1 MKNKL
6 LLLFFLV
13 SGTSGVFAQKQGNVW
28 MFGQGGALNFNTTPP
43 TAVWGSQVF
52 SDPSQSGD
60 YLYSEGAASISDSS
74 GNLLFYSNG
83 EKTWNAL
90 NNMMPHGDSLK
101 GFYSSTTAAFII
113 PVPKSD
119 SLYYLFTTDGI
130 ERYLQN
136 GLRYSLINMCL
147 DNGKGDVVVNQ
158 KNTLLLDTVGEK
170 LCAVVQP
177 NSPNIWLIA
186 HKHFTN
192 SFYAYLITP
201 TGINSPVISSIG
213 SVHTGNMSYYNGCGT
228 AIGQMKASSD
238 GSRIGL
244 AFSNVSPEVA
254 EVFDFNTLTGMIN
267 NPISLT
273 SNVGNYGV
281 EFSPDNTK
289 FYLTSVNGI
298 YQFNLS
304 AGPSSAI
311 NASKIQITS
320 ANCIPGPIQLG
331 PDGKI
336 YAARC
341 SNYLGVINDPNNSG
355 TSCNYVDH
363 GITISPCNNNTS
375 LPVFIAGYHYKNNKK
390 PSCSTTGIDN
400 YFISNEHLI
409 FPNPFSTETTLH
421 SDRFLKDATLTF
433 YNIFGEQVKQLKNI
447 SGQSITLQ
455 RDNLP
460 SGIYFIRLTQGNKVI
475 TTEKLVVID

>member
-13 SGTSGVFAQKQGNVW
+13 CGTSGLFAQKQGNFWV
-28 MFGQGGALNFNTTPP
+28 FGQGGALNFNNTPP
-43 TAVWGSQVF
+43 TAVSGSQVF
-52 SDPSQSGD
+52 GDPSLPGD
-60 YLYSEGAASISDSS
+60 YLYSEGSASISDST

-83 EKTWNAL
+83 EKVWNAS
-90 NNMMPHGDSLK
+90 NNIMPHGDSLK
-101 GFYSSTTAAFII
+101 GFYSSTTAAFIV
-113 PVPKSD
+113 PVPMSD

-136 GLRYSLINMCL
+136 GLRYSLIDMCL
-147 DNGKGDVVVNQ
+147 DNGKGDIISDE
-158 KNTLLLDTVGEK
+158 KNILLLDTVGEK
-170 LCAVVQP
+170 LCAVAQP
-177 NSPNIWLIA
+177 SGPNIWLIA

-201 TGINSPVISSIG
+201 SGINAPVISSVG
-213 SVHTGNMSYYNGCGT
+213 SIHTGNMSYYDGCGT

-254 EVFDFNTLTGMIN
+254 EVFDFDPLTGIIN
-267 NPISLT
+267 NPISLAP
-273 SNVGNYGV
+273 NVGNYGV

-289 FYLTSVNGI
+289 FYLTSINGI
-298 YQFNLS
+298 YQFDLS
-304 AGPSSAI
+304 AGSPAAI
-311 NASKIQITS
+311 NTSKVQITNS
-320 ANCIPGPIQLG
+320 SCIPGPIQLG

-341 SNYLGVINDPNNSG
+341 SNYLGVINAPNNSG
-355 TSCNYVDH
+355 ASCNYVDTS
-363 GITISPCNNNTS
+363 ISISPCNNNTS
-375 LPVFIAGYHYKNNKK
+375 LPVFIAGYHYKNNKNPK
-390 PSCSTTGIDN
+390 CSTTGIDI
-400 YFISNEHLI
+400 YSISNEQLI

-421 SDRFLKDATLTF
+421 TDSFLKEATLTF

-447 SGQSITLQ
+447 SGQSITIH
-455 RDNLP
+455 RDNLQ
-460 SGIYFIRLTQGNKVI
+460 SGIYFIRLTQGDKVVAMD
-475 TTEKLVVID
+475 KLVVID